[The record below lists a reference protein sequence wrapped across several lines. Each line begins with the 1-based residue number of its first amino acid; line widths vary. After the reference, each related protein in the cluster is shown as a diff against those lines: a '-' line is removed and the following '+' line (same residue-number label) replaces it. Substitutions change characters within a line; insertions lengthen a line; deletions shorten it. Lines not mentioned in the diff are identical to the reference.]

1 MLTEFLPIQI
11 ALKTLAPIIFGGLV
25 QGALASAATETLAAA
40 SNFIIGR
47 SFLADKLRGFSVF
60 GSEPVGKAS
69 WFYSLERAAKD
80 DGARL
85 TLLLRLAPVLPLPF
99 DSYWYLLGALDV
111 GLGDFAAAHF
121 VGCLKTAFLD
131 ASFGMLLLTSVGN
144 DGSAVQSQA
153 QQIVLVESIAFAV
166 VAILVSTVATRLIS
180 ELLGLEDAADATKAE
195 SKDVAMLVCSPVQSN
210 EDLSAT
216 KVTGSTDFHLVQMT
230 RTIQNVPSFGDYY
243 DMGKEVM
250 PSTHRYMKVNFAVR
264 KSDKQEVVVKV
275 RFKPSCF
282 RSRQDEKKWR
292 QNTEFL
298 LNLPQ
303 NLGVAKIY
311 EVMEDPTA
319 FYIVMEKVPAS
330 VVDTCEQT
338 RLAAPTECMQE
349 KKSYLQLAAAGC
361 LHLLAGPANHNTA
374 LGVTCW
380 VTQHLAAIFLIAAA
394 LDRLTAKLP
403 PSIVQ
408 DVTEGQQE
416 RIWARAAY
424 GFAGQPEPSVLQMIS
439 ICRDDRGSK
448 ARATPRKHSG
458 SLGLVTLP
466 ERLCTSSVH
475 CWCCHEQFQEGC
487 IVAVLPCGHAFCE
500 DCIVKWSMSGHAMSA
515 TCPLCRASF
524 AKHERKVK
532 CAPVGG
538 LDLFETLEQ
547 MRKIPVTTTREIMRQ
562 LLESLVF
569 LHSHGAVHKDLK
581 LENVMLDAGGEGKP
595 SKSSLPSQAVK
606 VIDFDTLESWCPS
619 NASAKDVVGTDQYI
633 SQEAYAGKYSPLSDI
648 FACGVILYRLLTGKF
663 PFHDDMFDDEAG
675 ENWVGSPKMAQI
687 RRRLKVAKVDFSK
700 EVFQENSEAGDLVMR
715 MLAYQENQR
724 PTASAALEHP
734 WFQDSRAAP
743 QLPPYIQELV
753 DDGIVVGE
761 AWKIDGETR
770 RGFAMAGAGFEIKLD
785 DPEAELSQDQYE
797 KVVDN
802 FKLLDQSKTGRLNPQ
817 QVGIL
822 FRAFGQ
828 NPTDEELAEMLR
840 PVPQVG
846 LDVDG
851 FIRFFKGNYRTPTTE
866 DTLLKAFQVFDLE
879 DTGIMSR
886 EKFKEM
892 LTSLGDPMQEH
903 EVDAILREAEVDDKG
918 LFDYK
923 SLAKRL
929 CEGPKRIPDMP

>member
-25 QGALASAATETLAAA
+25 QGALASAATETLAAT

-47 SFLADKLRGFSVF
+47 SFLADRLRGFSVF

-69 WFYSLERAAKD
+69 WFYSLERAAKDFLMKAKDGREACSVFSIEAVADQPLLQFALQD

-121 VGCLKTAFLD
+121 IGCLKT
-131 ASFGMLLLTSVGN
+131 
-144 DGSAVQSQA
+144 A

-166 VAILVSTVATRLIS
+166 VAILVSTVATRLIN
-180 ELLGLEDAADATKAE
+180 ELLGLEDATIAE
-195 SKDVAMLVCSPVQSN
+195 SKDESARVPSEFGTVGALAMSSSSQSLHARYGKIHHTTTR
-210 EDLSAT
+210 ESAPPPRPPP
-216 KVTGSTDFHLVQMT
+216 L

-361 LHLLAGPANHNTA
+361 LHLLAGPANHRTA

-408 DVTEGQQE
+408 DVIEGQQE

-424 GFAGQPEPSVLQMIS
+424 GFAGQPEPSVLQMMS

-448 ARATPRKHSG
+448 ARATPSQHSG

-466 ERLCTSSVH
+466 EQLCTSSVH
-475 CWCCHEQFQEGC
+475 CWCCHEEFQEGY
-487 IVAVLPCGHAFCE
+487 IVAVLPCSHTFCE
-500 DCIVKWSMSGHAMSA
+500 DCIVKWSISGHTMSA

-547 MRKIPVTTTREIMRQ
+547 MRKIPVATTREIMRQ

-595 SKSSLPSQAVK
+595 SKSSLPAQAVK

-761 AWKIDGETR
+761 A
-770 RGFAMAGAGFEIKLD
+770 
-785 DPEAELSQDQYE
+785 
-797 KVVDN
+797 
-802 FKLLDQSKTGRLNPQ
+802 
-817 QVGIL
+817 
-822 FRAFGQ
+822 
-828 NPTDEELAEMLR
+828 
-840 PVPQVG
+840 
-846 LDVDG
+846 
-851 FIRFFKGNYRTPTTE
+851 
-866 DTLLKAFQVFDLE
+866 
-879 DTGIMSR
+879 
-886 EKFKEM
+886 
-892 LTSLGDPMQEH
+892 
-903 EVDAILREAEVDDKG
+903 
-918 LFDYK
+918 
-923 SLAKRL
+923 
-929 CEGPKRIPDMP
+929 